1 MDMVLDISKLVKDKI
16 ISESSTWLVPY
27 VHLNEPN
34 FDFSGSRVSGS
45 EIPSIDRK
53 CLH

>member
-16 ISESSTWLVPY
+16 ISESCTWLVPY